1 MNELKPIT
9 QRMLFIAGG
18 IGAVFAILLLIF
30 SKFGFFGALFIGLIV
45 AAAILFAMMMGLLD
59 AFVGE
64 DAPAAA
70 NPVEDVPPS
79 KPAPKAESTPEPT
92 EEPEAT
98 PEAEVIPEPE
108 AAAEPEP
115 KMAVEPAPIVE
126 PAPEP
131 MPADE
136 PVFAD
141 EKPAGLE
148 AARAGG
154 ADDLKKIKGVG
165 PKLETMLNGM
175 GFYHFDQI
183 AAWGPAEQKWVDE
196 NLPGFKGRATRDKW
210 VEQAKTLAAG

>member
-30 SKFGFFGALFIGLIV
+30 SKLGFFGAFFIGLIV

-59 AFVGE
+59 ALVGE

-70 NPVEDVPPS
+70 SPVVDAPPTT
-79 KPAPKAESTPEPT
+79 PA
-92 EEPEAT
+92 
-98 PEAEVIPEPE
+98 PEPE
-108 AAAEPEP
+108 AATEPEVTPEPEITPEPEVKAEPEP
-115 KMAVEPAPIVE
+115 EPALAAVPEVAE
-126 PAPEP
+126 ENAPEE
-131 MPADE
+131 ALE
-136 PVFAD
+136 VAD
-141 EKPAGLE
+141 EKPAGLD
-148 AARAGG
+148 AAREGG

-165 PKLETMLNGM
+165 PKLEIMLNGM